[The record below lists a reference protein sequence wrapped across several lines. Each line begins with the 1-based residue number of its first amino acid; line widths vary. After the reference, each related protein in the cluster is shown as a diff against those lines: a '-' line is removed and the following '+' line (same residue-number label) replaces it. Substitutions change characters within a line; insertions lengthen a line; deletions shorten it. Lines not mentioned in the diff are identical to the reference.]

1 MRPPPST
8 QRRVPLARRNLFE
21 DRRRAAIA
29 VTGLAAALMLVLVL
43 DGIFTG
49 AMRQV
54 TAYIDASPA
63 DVFVAQSDVRTMH
76 MSVSALADDTVALVQ
91 QVPGVRWA
99 EPLRYTTAT
108 VAHRDATALTY
119 VIGYDTRTGRGGPTE
134 VATGRAPSTGEV
146 LIDQAAADDLGVR
159 IGDTVEVL
167 GRSWR
172 VSGLST
178 RGTNIV
184 NTSVFV
190 NLDDFAAIRGPGV
203 NYVIVD
209 PEQGTAAAT
218 LARRINETVPGV
230 TAQTRAQFSAE
241 ESRIV
246 RDMATDLM
254 RMMTFVALLIALAV
268 IALTLFTV
276 TLAKLPEYGVIK
288 ALGASGGRLAAT
300 VAAQAAWSTALAI
313 VLAVVLSVG
322 IGAALG
328 RFTTN
333 LSVVISAAAVGR
345 TAALA
350 FAVGALA
357 AVVPLRQVLSVDP
370 STAFRRRR

>member
-190 NLDDFAAIRGPGV
+190 NLDDFAVIRGPGV

-209 PEQGTAAAT
+209 PEQGIAAAT

-254 RMMTFVALLIALAV
+254 RMMTFIALLIALAV

-300 VAAQAAWSTALAI
+300 VAAQAAWSTAIAI